1 MTLKFSPANAKTVA
15 LKVVFKDTYLKEKRK
30 VYSLD
35 LSSGV
40 SCPGAKDCK
49 SMAVI
54 DPLTG
59 RATIKDGPHCQ
70 FRCFSASQEVLF
82 PSLRKLREHNFALLK
97 QAKTVDKIASLILN
111 SLPSNAG
118 VVRLHVGGDF
128 FSLNY
133 LLAMYRVAFLR
144 PDILFYFYTKSL
156 HHLKALYALKG
167 IDGVWDLSIGEI
179 LPNFLVTASR
189 GGKFDHLIGELGIR
203 EAVVVNSEAEAMT
216 LGLTIDHDDSHAAKS
231 GDSFALLLHGT
242 QPAGTPAARA
252 LSILKKKGLGSY
264 NRS

>member
-1 MTLKFSPANAKTVA
+1 MLKFSPTNAKTVA
-15 LKVVFKDTYLKEKRK
+15 LKVVFANTYLAGKRK

-82 PSLRKLREHNFALLK
+82 PALRKLRAHNFALIK
-97 QAKTVDKIASLILN
+97 SAKSVDKIVNLILN

-118 VVRLHVGGDF
+118 VVRLHVGGDV

-133 LLAMYRVAFLR
+133 FKAIFKVARLR
-144 PDILFYFYTKSL
+144 PTVLFYLYTKSL
-156 HHLKALYALKG
+156 HHLKVGLEGWMA
-167 IDGVWDLSIGEI
+167 ITDLAKGEI
-179 LPNFLVTASR
+179 LPNLLVTASR
-189 GGKFDHLIGELGIR
+189 GGKYDNLIDELGIR
-203 EAVVVNSEAEAMT
+203 EAVVVNSEEEAAT
-216 LGLTIDHDDSHAAKS
+216 LGLTIDHDDSHASKT
-231 GDSFALLLHGT
+231 GGSFALLLHGT
-242 QPAGTPAARA
+242 QPAGSPSAKA
-252 LSILKKKGLGSY
+252 LSALKKKGKGSY
-264 NRS
+264 SR